1 MATPKELSAVAKAT
15 ARREAGDREWREAI
29 LAAHAAGLSYRA
41 IAAHAG
47 VSYARVAQIV
57 TGR

>member
-1 MATPKELSAVAKAT
+1 MATASHLTAVAKAT
-15 ARREAGDREWREAI
+15 AKREASEREWREAI
-29 LAAHAAGLSYRA
+29 LKAHAAGASYRA

-47 VSYARVAQIV
+47 VSFARIAQIV

>member
-1 MATPKELSAVAKAT
+1 MATPKELAVVAKAT
-15 ARREAGDREWREAI
+15 AKREAGDREWRDAI

-41 IAAHAG
+41 IAEHAG
-47 VSYARVAQIV
+47 VSFARVAQIV

>member
-1 MATPKELSAVAKAT
+1 VATPKELAAVAKAT
-15 ARREAGDREWREAI
+15 AKREAGDREWREAI

-47 VSYARVAQIV
+47 VSFARVAQIV

>member
-1 MATPKELSAVAKAT
+1 MATPKELSAVAKAA

-41 IAAHAG
+41 IAEYAG